1 MPTGTWYGVME
12 IKWSPHKTQKHRET
26 PSNCLLE
33 GGNRDESK
41 GGGAKKNEKEHGGR
55 EKE

>member
-1 MPTGTWYGVME
+1 MVSWKLSGHP
-12 IKWSPHKTQKHRET
+12 KRQKHRET
-26 PSNCLLE
+26 TNNYLPE
-33 GGNRDESK
+33 GGNRDKSK